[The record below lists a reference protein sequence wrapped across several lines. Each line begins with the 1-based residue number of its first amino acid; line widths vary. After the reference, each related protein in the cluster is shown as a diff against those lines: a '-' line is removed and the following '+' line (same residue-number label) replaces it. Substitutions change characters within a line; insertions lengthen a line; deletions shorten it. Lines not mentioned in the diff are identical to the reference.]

1 MKNENQKYI
10 SYFEF
15 SHSGLLW
22 PKKLEWKFHMFVTSL
37 PYFFNTLVKNFYVYV
52 FVTFLK
58 ELRKQRPTYDLR
70 LKILDGIRLISNFR
84 GIEKTLKKF
93 VT

>member
-52 FVTFLK
+52 LNSFCN
-58 ELRKQRPTYDLR
+58 
-70 LKILDGIRLISNFR
+70 ISKR
-84 GIEKTLKKF
+84 TK
-93 VT
+93 